1 MADTKTNETRNR
13 EVNSLYWGISW
24 GDVPQRKLFILNKVH
39 LSYDVNYT
47 NHENGLKNA
56 HLDRTIGRVLDIMLS
71 IDQEKYRSSNTSIYY
86 YL

>member
-47 NHENGLKNA
+47 NHENGLKMPI
-56 HLDRTIGRVLDIMLS
+56 LTVLYS
-71 IDQEKYRSSNTSIYY
+71 VSTH
-86 YL
+86 